1 MMQLICTFVLMKTT
15 FYLFFAFASF
25 NLTGQSFT
33 DLNQF
38 STDSLRFFINNQD
51 KIQLL
56 FNSSVWTKSNE
67 GYLKASLTKLDSL
80 GFSNDFNFRA
90 FDVIYNTDNKP
101 FFIRQALG
109 EVVNLELNQFKRID
123 FSSKLNSKYGSI
135 KTYYKNQFYSFFGYG
150 IFKYNNTV
158 VQFNLLSKEWNKINP
173 NLKSDVPRA
182 RTKPFYHQKDSLMY
196 FLSGENN
203 EGKLSND
210 IFEFDMTNKRF
221 NKIGQLSSQFKFK
234 TVSSLNRIIRLDDY
248 RSLFFLNQEKIIIL
262 IDFNNFNFSI
272 SNNFPEITSN
282 NLPIVATRD
291 HIYYLTSEHSGLVS
305 LKKLDKEK
313 LINSFSNF
321 QSLIESKPFRKRHL
335 AAVIFIFFII
345 IATLLYGRYNAFK
358 KLKDKICLK
367 QGNYLTFK
375 SKILVLS
382 FEESQ
387 ILDHLISTKSQ
398 PLNTFFDLECFGD
411 YTQSYR
417 KVYVTKVIDDFI
429 DKLNLAKTNKH
440 FKISITKEKN
450 LKDKRI
456 VDIKLKG
463 KIKLYQG
470 LLNYLFSSFNLSKN
484 FKNRF

>member
-1 MMQLICTFVLMKTT
+1 MKTT
-15 FYLFFAFASF
+15 FYLLFVFASL
-25 NLTGQSFT
+25 NLNGQSFT
-33 DLNQF
+33 DLNHF
-38 STDSLRFFINNQD
+38 SLDSLRFLINNQD
-51 KIQLL
+51 KVQLL
-56 FNSSVWTKSNE
+56 FDSSVWEKSKE

-80 GFSNDFNFRA
+80 GFYNDFNFHV
-90 FDVIYNTDNKP
+90 FDVIYDTNKKP

-109 EVVNLELNQFKRID
+109 EVITLESNQFKRLD
-123 FSSKLNSKYGSI
+123 FSSKLNSNYGSI
-135 KTYYKNQFYSFFGYG
+135 KTYYKNLFYSFFGYG
-150 IFKYNNTV
+150 IFNYSNTV

-173 NLKSDVPRA
+173 NIKSDIPRA

-210 IFEFDMTNKRF
+210 FFKFDMKSKRF
-221 NKIGQLSSQFKFK
+221 TKIGQLSSQFKFK
-234 TVSSLNRIIRLDDY
+234 TVSTLNRIIRLDDN

-262 IDFNNFNFSI
+262 IDFNNYNFSI

-282 NLPIVATRD
+282 NFPIVATRD

-321 QSLIESKPFRKRHL
+321 KSLIDSKPLSKRHL
-335 AAVIFIFFII
+335 AAVIFVFFLT
-345 IATLLYGRYNAFK
+345 IAALLYRRYSEFK
-358 KLKDKICLK
+358 KLKGKTCLK

-387 ILDHLISTKSQ
+387 ILDHLILTKSQ

-411 YTQSYR
+411 YTQSYK

-429 DKLNLAKTNKH
+429 DKLDLAKANKH

-456 VDIKLKG
+456 VDMKLKG

>member
-1 MMQLICTFVLMKTT
+1 M
-15 FYLFFAFASF
+15 
-25 NLTGQSFT
+25 
-33 DLNQF
+33 
-38 STDSLRFFINNQD
+38 
-51 KIQLL
+51 
-56 FNSSVWTKSNE
+56 
-67 GYLKASLTKLDSL
+67 
-80 GFSNDFNFRA
+80 
-90 FDVIYNTDNKP
+90 
-101 FFIRQALG
+101 
-109 EVVNLELNQFKRID
+109 
-123 FSSKLNSKYGSI
+123 
-135 KTYYKNQFYSFFGYG
+135 
-150 IFKYNNTV
+150 
-158 VQFNLLSKEWNKINP
+158 
-173 NLKSDVPRA
+173 
-182 RTKPFYHQKDSLMY
+182 
-196 FLSGENN
+196 
-203 EGKLSND
+203 
-210 IFEFDMTNKRF
+210 
-221 NKIGQLSSQFKFK
+221 
-234 TVSSLNRIIRLDDY
+234 NRIIRLDDN

-282 NLPIVATRD
+282 NFPIVATRD
-291 HIYYLTSEHSGLVS
+291 HIYYLTPEHSGLVS

-321 QSLIESKPFRKRHL
+321 KSLIDSRPLSKRHL
-335 AAVIFIFFII
+335 AAVIFVFFMT
-345 IATLLYGRYNAFK
+345 IAALLYRRYSEFK
-358 KLKDKICLK
+358 KLKSKTCLK

-387 ILDHLISTKSQ
+387 ILDHLILTKSQ

-411 YTQSYR
+411 YTQSYK

-429 DKLNLAKTNKH
+429 DKLDLAKANKH